1 MIKKIFLTIP
11 LFVFLINSCGG
22 AKELDSNIK
31 MLKDSGGLTQFELIK
46 AADKIG
52 KDIIVHFRKNP
63 NPNGVALAILQTKND
78 TSEQISTDVFEE
90 ALVKTLLIGKITTL
104 RTDKRAEQLKEIK
117 LGLQLGTGLSS
128 ANLKSPNYFIKTVIS
143 EEMFSSSG
151 DKIVEQ
157 ILNTELIS
165 VESLSVDFSN
175 KETYRKQAVSSK
187 GLGW

>member
-1 MIKKIFLTIP
+1 MLHKFILTISI
-11 LFVFLINSCGG
+11 LFYFGCSG
-22 AKELDSNIK
+22 AKELDSQIK
-31 MLKDSGGLTQFELIK
+31 LLKDSGGLSQFELNK
-46 AADKIG
+46 AGEKIG
-52 KDIIVHFRKNP
+52 KDIIVHFKKNP
-63 NPNGVALAILQTKND
+63 NPNGVALAILLTKND
-78 TSEQISTDVFEE
+78 TSEQLSTDVFEE
-90 ALVKTLLIGKITTL
+90 ALVRILLLGKITTL

-157 ILNTELIS
+157 ILNTELIN

-175 KETYRKQAVSSK
+175 KETFRKQAVQGK
-187 GLGW
+187 GIGW